1 MAEVEPLLRSRL
13 GGRLEVHTAHQ
24 SLADL
29 PAGHARDPGRTRPYG
44 TTHAVLAARHLL
56 VGSFAVLNADDCY
69 GRDAI
74 TVAARFLQTAGPGAR
89 HHAVV
94 GFRLADAVGPSGG
107 VNRAELVTA
116 ADGAL
121 LRATEI
127 RDITR
132 TASGDFQGRVGTE
145 ARRLRADTLVSMNLW
160 AFSPEILRPL
170 AGAFGRFLDQGP
182 AENAECTLPDSVQ
195 EAISRGEATVEVL
208 PTTSR
213 WCGVTHPGDREWV
226 ALELQQAVL
235 RGEYPERLW
244 A

>member
-1 MAEVEPLLRSRL
+1 
-13 GGRLEVHTAHQ
+13 
-24 SLADL
+24 
-29 PAGHARDPGRTRPYG
+29 
-44 TTHAVLAARHLL
+44 
-56 VGSFAVLNADDCY
+56 
-69 GRDAI
+69 
-74 TVAARFLQTAGPGAR
+74 
-89 HHAVV
+89 
-94 GFRLADAVGPSGG
+94 
-107 VNRAELVTA
+107 
-116 ADGAL
+116 
-121 LRATEI
+121 
-127 RDITR
+127 
-132 TASGDFQGRVGTE
+132 
-145 ARRLRADTLVSMNLW
+145 MNLW